1 MYTHQHECDVV
12 HGCGHVDSFRIDDRG
27 KFRLDRCNQ
36 TAPARK
42 SSSQGLVEGDQ
53 GRIAK
58 DAG

>member
-12 HGCGHVDSFRIDDRG
+12 HGCGHVDSFRIDYRG

-42 SSSQGLVEGDQ
+42 SALQ